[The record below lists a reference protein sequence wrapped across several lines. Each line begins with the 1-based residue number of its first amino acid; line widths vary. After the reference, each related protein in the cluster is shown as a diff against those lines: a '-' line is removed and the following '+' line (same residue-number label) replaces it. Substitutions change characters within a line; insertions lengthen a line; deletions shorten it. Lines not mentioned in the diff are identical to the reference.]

1 MLRKISSNYVH
12 LHKPHTFLY
21 RIEFEDTVT
30 VICCHGDDSLVAEL
44 KDSVEVSEILFGCGC
59 TLLISQLHRQLQL
72 LLSKSVRLTVVP
84 KGSVRIAQAPVGS
97 GLSNSNVQE
106 GGGRGEEGGRERRE
120 ERGGREGEKGGKRR
134 EGGES
139 FKMDR
144 ISSAN
149 LTLTTPCNIKFSVTP
164 NC

>member
-1 MLRKISSNYVH
+1 M
-12 LHKPHTFLY
+12 
-21 RIEFEDTVT
+21 T

-106 GGGRGEEGGRERRE
+106 GGGRGEEGGRERRGKEEGGRERRE
-120 ERGGREGEKGGKRR
+120 ERGGREERALKWT
-134 EGGES
+134 ES
-139 FKMDR
+139 PV
-144 ISSAN
+144 
-149 LTLTTPCNIKFSVTP
+149 LTSHLQPLVILNFLSPRTVNYLPTAIPCQALHTSMSGP
-164 NC
+164 

>member
-44 KDSVEVSEILFGCGC
+44 KDSVEVSEILFGCGR

-120 ERGGREGEKGGKRR
+120 ERGGREERALKWT
-134 EGGES
+134 ES
-139 FKMDR
+139 P
-144 ISSAN
+144 A
-149 LTLTTPCNIKFSVTP
+149 LTSHLQPLV
-164 NC
+164 